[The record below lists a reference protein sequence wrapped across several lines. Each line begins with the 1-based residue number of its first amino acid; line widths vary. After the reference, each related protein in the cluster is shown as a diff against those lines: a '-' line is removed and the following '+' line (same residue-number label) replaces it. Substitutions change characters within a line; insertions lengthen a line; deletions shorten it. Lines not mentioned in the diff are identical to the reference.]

1 MVPYKPDDGSG
12 GRRGGVFGVY
22 FIVVFAAGWVVM
34 VSSVVVSVMVS
45 VTVVFTVVFVVIFV
59 WSSGEASVVVVTLVS
74 VVFVVAFSSTS
85 EEGAGSERD
94 HMVGIWGNLRMDFRV
109 CLRWG
114 LKSLGSW
121 KIVLTFLTPESTG
134 RDTETVFEFT
144 VVMGRRE

>member
-12 GRRGGVFGVY
+12 GRGGGVFGVY

-34 VSSVVVSVMVS
+34 VSSVMVS

-94 HMVGIWGNLRMDFRV
+94 HMVGIWGSLRMDFRV

-114 LKSLGSW
+114 LKSLRSW
-121 KIVLTFLTPESTG
+121 KIVLTFLAPESNG